1 LIQLQHQRLWIVR
14 VQLTLAGVTL
24 CGLAAF
30 FLFVYRPGAVR
41 VRELKTETSAIEFQ
55 LARNEEA
62 AKDLNKIKAD
72 VLRLRDQF
80 TRSRQLPPQQDLPK
94 FLRDIDQLSQ
104 ASKLQKFRSEPE
116 AQRKQE
122 LCSELPISL
131 MFQGNFPDVASFLR
145 QAEEM
150 PRMTRTRRL
159 LLKSRDGKT
168 GSVDVQLSMSIFF
181 SEGQ

>member
-1 LIQLQHQRLWIVR
+1 MIPLQQQRLWVGR
-14 VQLTLAGVTL
+14 VQATLAGVTL
-24 CGLAAF
+24 CGLVAF
-30 FLFVYRPGAVR
+30 YFFAYRPLTADAADLSVQIAAVEKNLR
-41 VRELKTETSAIEFQ
+41 K
-55 LARNEEA
+55 NEED
-62 AKDLNKIKAD
+62 AKDLDKIKRE

-80 TRSRQLPPQQDLPK
+80 TRSRQLPNQQDLPK

-116 AQRKQE
+116 AQKKQE

-145 QAEEM
+145 QAEEL

-159 LLKSRDGKT
+159 VVKGRDAKT